1 MLLIAT
7 IGNELRFVYTMIQVI
22 SDNKMQQ
29 LSNSLFYKKGICSLI
44 RISKELGQRKETNS
58 SHQFTTNF
66 QSCWLNERTASHINH
81 QYTYLESCQLDKENT
96 SQESETIR
104 LIFKES
110 ILKFKFKMQEQSQS
124 GETFSQFYSN
134 GKSTLNSVYHKLS
147 I

>member
-1 MLLIAT
+1 MLLIAN

-29 LSNSLFYKKGICSLI
+29 LSNSLFYRKGICSLI
-44 RISKELGQRKETNS
+44 RISKELGQKRETNS

-104 LIFKES
+104 LTFKES

-124 GETFSQFYSN
+124 GETFSRFIAM
-134 GKSTLNSVYHKLS
+134 GKVH
-147 I
+147 